1 MKKTSLL
8 LYLAFPFCGSISFA
22 QQALTP
28 EVLQTLKESYSH
40 DDAHKAIRNAVNANS
55 IKKLT
60 ANSEQAATPDTWFSH
75 KVKSSGISDQKS
87 SGRCWLF
94 TGTNV
99 IRAQVMARTA

>member
-8 LYLAFPFCGSISFA
+8 LYLAFSFCGSISFA

-60 ANSEQAATPDTWFSH
+60 ANSEQAATPDTWFSQQ
-75 KVKSSGISDQKS
+75 VKSSASATEKQ
-87 SGRCWLF
+87 
-94 TGTNV
+94 
-99 IRAQVMARTA
+99 RALLAVYGYQRDSCTSHGPQRV